1 MMTIITGIA
10 IIITNSNTSSSM
22 PAKLLPLR
30 LMISS
35 SVYGAESLLR
45 QTYATLLSFGY
56 DVICSPVG
64 TLPVNPKQANLSNC
78 LQAVEECDVFIGF
91 IRPIYGSGR
100 DSKKAKSISH
110 LELEKAIGLGTPR
123 WILAHSSVVK
133 MRRLLRKVFYNKDG
147 SRNAIKFKPLPGEFD
162 DIRVIEMYELAADSQ
177 SKKPWSQRVNHWV
190 HEYHYDF
197 EALDFIKAQFSRPK
211 RVASY
216 LNPGT

>member
-1 MMTIITGIA
+1 
-10 IIITNSNTSSSM
+10 M
-22 PAKLLPLR
+22 PSKSPPLR

-45 QTYATLLSFGY
+45 QTYAILLSFGF

-64 TLPVNPKQANLSNC
+64 TLPVNPKQANLYNC

-91 IRPIYGSGR
+91 IRPIYGTGR
-100 DSKKAKSISH
+100 DSKKEKSISH
-110 LELEKAIGLGTPR
+110 LELEKAIDLGIPR
-123 WILAHSSVVK
+123 WMLAHSSVVK

-147 SRNAIKFKPLPGEFD
+147 SRNKIEFKPLPGEFD
-162 DIRVIEMYELAADSQ
+162 DIRVIEMYELAADSR

-190 HEYHYDF
+190 QEYHYDF
-197 EALDFIKAQFSRPK
+197 EVLDFIKAQFSEPK

-216 LNPGT
+216 LNLET

>member
-1 MMTIITGIA
+1 
-10 IIITNSNTSSSM
+10 M
-22 PAKLLPLR
+22 PSKPPPLK

-78 LQAVEECDVFIGF
+78 LQAVDKCNIFIAF

-100 DSKKAKSISH
+100 DSMKDKSITH
-110 LELEKAIGLGTPR
+110 LELERAINLGTPR
-123 WILAHSSVVK
+123 WVLAHSSVVK

-147 SRNAIKFKPLPGEFD
+147 SRNETEFKPLPGEFD
-162 DIRVIEMYELAADSQ
+162 DIRVIEMYELAADSK
-177 SKKPWSQRVNHWV
+177 SKKPWSQRVNHWI

-197 EALDFIKAQFSRPK
+197 EALDFIKAQFSDSK

-216 LNPGT
+216 LNPEM